1 MLTIIARSVASC
13 AETTQRKRGCEIPS
27 EMAASGM
34 GVDGRT
40 LKMVFSKLVDGLK
53 ATDIIDE
60 LFEKDLLILDEY
72 TGILEACSQSSTRED
87 SRNVNRRMLT
97 AILRRPPGFV
107 AKLVAILRKKD
118 RSLANALEKGERNYK
133 RFVCMLCDAY
143 ELRSRPCRSTGHYC
157 SFILQPSLRRVVSI
171 SLTLLQIS
179 SSLKMSSPPVVE

>member
-1 MLTIIARSVASC
+1 MVR
-13 AETTQRKRGCEIPS
+13 EIPS
-27 EMAASGM
+27 EMAASGV
-34 GVDGRT
+34 GVDGRA

-87 SRNVNRRMLT
+87 SRNVNRRVLT

-118 RSLANALEKGERNYK
+118 RSLANTLEEGERHYK

-143 ELRSRPCRSTGHYC
+143 EGVDLYVQLVVIVPSSC
-157 SFILQPSLRRVVSI
+157 SPR
-171 SLTLLQIS
+171 
-179 SSLKMSSPPVVE
+179 

>member
-1 MLTIIARSVASC
+1 
-13 AETTQRKRGCEIPS
+13 
-27 EMAASGM
+27 
-34 GVDGRT
+34 
-40 LKMVFSKLVDGLK
+40 MVFSKLVDGLK

-87 SRNVNRRMLT
+87 SRNVNRRVLT

-118 RSLANALEKGERNYK
+118 RSLANTLEEGERHYK

-143 ELRSRPCRSTGHYC
+143 EGVDLYVQLVVIVPSSC
-157 SFILQPSLRRVVSI
+157 SPR
-171 SLTLLQIS
+171 
-179 SSLKMSSPPVVE
+179 